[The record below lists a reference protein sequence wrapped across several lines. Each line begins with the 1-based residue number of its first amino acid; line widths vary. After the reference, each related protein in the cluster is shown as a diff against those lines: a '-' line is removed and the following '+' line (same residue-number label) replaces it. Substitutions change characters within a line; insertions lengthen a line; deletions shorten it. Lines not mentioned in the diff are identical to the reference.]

1 MVSINPPKE
10 PTGKKAANV
19 NRDLSGLNMALSWLK
34 RDFKVSKKTLKY
46 FYRNSQEIPQNH
58 LRVMTKTLKSFFSDV
73 KHFIFN

>member
-34 RDFKVSKKTLKY
+34 RDFKVSKKSLKY
-46 FYRNSQEIPQNH
+46 FRK
-58 LRVMTKTLKSFFSDV
+58 KT
-73 KHFIFN
+73 